1 MQIVLNLQG
10 HRLLAGIRKTLS
22 SGSKEVDEIKL
33 EVDETWKGFGK
44 IAVFCVGKKCQYTV
58 VDEVTQTAKIPAEV
72 LRNEAVITIGI
83 VGFKDEAV
91 MTSTLVAYQVEKGS
105 VVTIEEPKP
114 SIYAEILSRYAD
126 LATRL
131 NNIIANAGDLTNNA
145 ELIDARVGADDVVYD
160 TLGEAVRGQV
170 GSLSE
175 ENRNTSVIS
184 PEIEYETNKGYYV
197 YSTNGRISRD
207 ENEKFSMSNFIELN
221 PLSSKIIVRNAWKN
235 KYVAGICFF
244 DEPYLD
250 NSNIVGYINYEGDDG
265 LISGIFDI
273 PKYAKYVTFS
283 NNTNTGGVIK
293 SEATYLLLVTPEGIV
308 AEIEDS
314 CSIAYKDDISNKYE
328 PVEVNKAVVYNGT
341 VRDANT
347 MEYFLVDVSEGDR
360 FYAEYAQLNGGFY
373 VASGYTD
380 GSTISE
386 NYNAGEWNAGS
397 AEILVPKNVSKLA
410 FNKKTADS
418 SFKLY
423 KIITASIGDYID
435 IIEKKIPSRISELD
449 NDVGFV
455 TEEELHYLPK
465 GSNAPSVCIGSKL
478 YAIVGDTLQV
488 FYNSIIEGYS
498 EEYVIR
504 VQCNK
509 GKCFPRFW
517 EFTPTISDI
526 GETSFIVS
534 IYYLDGT
541 LIEEKEVRLI
551 IKEASNPIE
560 SKNILCVGDSTM
572 QSGQIPIEASRRFKG
587 TPGIASTPEP
597 LELLN
602 LNFVG
607 RLKNTDKTVG
617 WEGTGG
623 WTFSTYL
630 SKNGNSGFRF
640 DVSDAN
646 NLNIGDVYQVD
657 YSGGYYRFWLGEI
670 NVTEGTGNIF
680 GGFYTTPDSDGQA
693 DSRIPQNGVMNRVS
707 GNGQESI
714 TYTARTKE
722 SYMPFWNY
730 GTDQWD
736 IQQYVEKYCD
746 GKVDYIIILLGIN
759 DLIGRDAFSTNFLGI
774 IDRAK
779 TLLRNIHSQ
788 LPNTKVLLSTLAP
801 VSLFG
806 GIGSNYGSSGLS
818 GQYSANGFNRKV
830 YEFNK
835 ELFKMEEDIEF
846 NEYVTVVNAHA
857 QFDAYTGYP
866 WTEKHIVTRYDEN
879 ASKEYV
885 QTNAVHP
892 SNSGYWMIS
901 DGLCFRSLLC
911 LID

>member
-10 HRLLAGIRKTLS
+10 HRLLAGIRQTLS

-44 IAVFCVGKKCQYTV
+44 TAVFCVGKKCQYAV

-105 VVTIEEPKP
+105 VVTIEEPEP
-114 SIYAEILSRYAD
+114 NIYAEILSRYAD

-184 PEIEYETNKGYYV
+184 PEIEYETNKGV
-197 YSTNGRISRD
+197 YIFSSTGKVTHADN
-207 ENEKFSMSNFIELN
+207 FSTSNFIKIN
-221 PLSSKIIVRNAWKN
+221 PLCTKILVRNAWKN
-235 KYVAGICFF
+235 KYVAGIAFF
-244 DEPYLD
+244 DKPVMNNE
-250 NSNIVGYINYEGDDG
+250 NVVGHINYEGEEG
-265 LISGIFDI
+265 LKNGIFDI
-273 PKYAKYVTFS
+273 PENAKYVVFS
-283 NNTNTGGVIK
+283 NNQDGMSIVK
-293 SEATYLLLVTPEGIV
+293 SEATYLLLITPEGIYNNIKDV
-308 AEIEDS
+308 ERKVPTKTSELENDSGFITEEDLS
-314 CSIAYKDDISNKYE
+314 
-328 PVEVNKAVVYNGT
+328 V
-341 VRDANT
+341 
-347 MEYFLVDVSEGDR
+347 F
-360 FYAEYAQLNGGFY
+360 
-373 VASGYTD
+373 
-380 GSTISE
+380 
-386 NYNAGEWNAGS
+386 
-397 AEILVPKNVSKLA
+397 PKGN
-410 FNKKTADS
+410 N
-418 SFKLY
+418 
-423 KIITASIGDYID
+423 
-435 IIEKKIPSRISELD
+435 IPSI
-449 NDVGFV
+449 
-455 TEEELHYLPK
+455 
-465 GSNAPSVCIGSKL
+465 CIGSKL
-478 YAIVGDTLQV
+478 YAVVGDTLQV

-498 EEYVIR
+498 EEYVTRI
-504 VQCNK
+504 QCNK

-517 EFTPTISDI
+517 EYTPVASDI
-526 GETSFIVS
+526 GEVTFTVS

-541 LIEEKEVRLI
+541 LIESKDVQLI
-551 IKEASNPIE
+551 IKQAVNPAE
-560 SKNILCVGDSTM
+560 LKNILCIGDSTM
-572 QSGQIPIEASRRFKG
+572 MSGQIPIESSRRMKG
-587 TPGIASTPEP
+587 TTGVATSPEP
-597 LELLN
+597 LDLSN
-602 LNFVG
+602 FNFVG
-607 RLKNTDKTVG
+607 RLKNSGKTVG

-646 NLNIGDVYQVD
+646 NLNIGDLYQVD
-657 YSGGYYRFWLGEI
+657 YSGGYYRFQIWEI
-670 NVTEGTGNIF
+670 NVTENVGNIF
-680 GGFYTTPDSDGQA
+680 GAFYSTPDNDGQA
-693 DSRIPQNGVMNRVS
+693 DSRIPQSGTLTRVS

-730 GTDQWD
+730 DTDEWD

-746 GKVDYIIILLGIN
+746 GKVDRIVILLGIN
-759 DLIGRDAFSTNFLGI
+759 NLIGMDAFSTDFSGI
-774 IDRAK
+774 IDSAK

-788 LPNTKVLLSTLAP
+788 LPKTKVLLSTLAP